1 MGQIS
6 RIKVPDEK
14 RDVLNGLRNASEIYA
29 IISNC
34 TNLPYVV
41 CDEETYDDEVF
52 LFHGLKDAQEFGK
65 QLQKEKNPIQIARL
79 LNKQFLGFYSMLYTI
94 GVNCIKVDKGTE
106 DEASVQLADLVTRQG
121 EDKSG
126 ENIMRVENPEL
137 HLTAIYFMQKLRA
150 GQQNNPGESL
160 AELQDEML
168 THFKEGRYIVAV
180 QEEKGLPI
188 LKQKSGDIYQPVF
201 TDMAEFIKFNQE
213 KKFQTAVVEYD
224 AIAGMLAPEAK
235 GIVVNPF
242 GVNVQF
248 QIKRNT
254 NQ

>member
-6 RIKVPDEK
+6 RVKVPGEK
-14 RDVLNGLRNASEIYA
+14 IDVLNGLRNASEIYV

-65 QLQKEKNPIQIARL
+65 KMQKEKNPVQIARL
-79 LNKQFLGFYSMLYTI
+79 ENRQFLGFYSMLYTI
-94 GVNCIKVDKGTE
+94 GVNCIKLDKGTE
-106 DEASVQLADLVTRQG
+106 DEAAVQLSDLVTRQVEG
-121 EDKSG
+121 KSDRG
-126 ENIMRVENPEL
+126 TMGVENPEL

-150 GQQNNPGESL
+150 GQMDKPEEELS
-160 AELQDEML
+160 ELQEEML

-213 KKFQTAVVEYD
+213 KKFQTAVVDYE

-254 NQ
+254 N